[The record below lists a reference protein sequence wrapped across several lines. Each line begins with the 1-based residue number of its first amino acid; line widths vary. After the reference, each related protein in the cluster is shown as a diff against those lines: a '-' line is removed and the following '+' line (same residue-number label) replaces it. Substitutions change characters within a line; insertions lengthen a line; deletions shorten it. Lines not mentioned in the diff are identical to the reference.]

1 MRFNVCF
8 VFHLKVKSKS
18 PSSSSRTTTTTKTTR
33 VRQKKV
39 FSLPGQRCD
48 PPEEV
53 WLWSLHFLLLFWI
66 MSFVLKASF
75 ILMFTSLFFWQREP
89 LRIFYESL
97 SKQIPT
103 SEMAEF
109 WWAFPHQLLDHKWFL
124 KKMLQPLPLWFPDW
138 EWDLGLVLV
147 LIVVHCCIAYSVSLG
162 FPCSVLG
169 IKRGSVFNFC
179 YHCAL

>member
-109 WWAFPHQLLDHKWFL
+109 WWAFPHQLLDHKWFSEKDVAAPTL
-124 KKMLQPLPLWFPDW
+124 VISWMGVRPGVGPRAHCGLLLHCLLCFIGISML
-138 EWDLGLVLV
+138 
-147 LIVVHCCIAYSVSLG
+147 
-162 FPCSVLG
+162 
-169 IKRGSVFNFC
+169 GSRD
-179 YHCAL
+179 